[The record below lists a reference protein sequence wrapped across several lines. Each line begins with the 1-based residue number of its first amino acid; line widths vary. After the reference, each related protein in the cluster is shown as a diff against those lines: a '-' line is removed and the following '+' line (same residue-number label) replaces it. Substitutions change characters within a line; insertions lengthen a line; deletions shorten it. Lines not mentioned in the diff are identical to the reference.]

1 MKIRNLHS
9 PSARRHF
16 DCCEKGFLDF
26 EVFDERSEVAIDD
39 VCMLAVV
46 AEVLQHLLNAVDAVE
61 HRLHHNTSIEHCNNP
76 KKPEQ
81 NQTFPVMERSAC
93 SRFPTSSRN
102 APIDCCIEFSS
113 RQS

>member
-61 HRLHHNTSIEHCNNP
+61 HRLHHKLTHRLTTVTTP
-76 KKPEQ
+76 KNQSRTKP
-81 NQTFPVMERSAC
+81 FR
-93 SRFPTSSRN
+93 
-102 APIDCCIEFSS
+102 
-113 RQS
+113 

>member
-39 VCMLAVV
+39 VGMLAVV

-61 HRLHHNTSIEHCNNP
+61 HRLHHNTSTDPCTVATP
-76 KKPEQ
+76 KNQSQ
-81 NQTFPVMERSAC
+81 NQTFH
-93 SRFPTSSRN
+93 
-102 APIDCCIEFSS
+102 
-113 RQS
+113 